1 MENINQ
7 EAAQLKEYVVQINR
21 VAKVVKG
28 GRRFSFNAIV
38 IVGDENGT
46 IGYGL
51 GKANEVVNA
60 IQKGTEK
67 AKKSLKQVS
76 LKGKSI
82 PHQIKA
88 KYGAGS
94 VDMRPASEGTGV
106 IAGGPIRALCEAA
119 GIHDIHCNSL
129 GSSNTHNVVKAA
141 FRALEELESAHE
153 VAARRGMSVSDLF
166 KG

>member
-67 AKKSLKQVS
+67 AKK
-76 LKGKSI
+76 
-82 PHQIKA
+82 A
-88 KYGAGS
+88 
-94 VDMRPASEGTGV
+94 
-106 IAGGPIRALCEAA
+106 
-119 GIHDIHCNSL
+119 
-129 GSSNTHNVVKAA
+129 
-141 FRALEELESAHE
+141 
-153 VAARRGMSVSDLF
+153 
-166 KG
+166 